1 MLILTIILI
10 YTLFS
15 APSLLGW
22 GGERLM
28 AQTPGETAWLQ
39 PVEFDASQFAQP
51 ELRFA
56 PFTRWWWPG
65 NDVTP
70 DELKRELN
78 LFAQNHFGGVE
89 IQPMSLV
96 MPCKGE
102 GRAERIMS
110 YDTPAYY
117 ENLQV
122 VMAEA
127 ERLGLTVD
135 MTDGSGWPSGGA
147 HITESDNNLT
157 LEYGIADIAPLV
169 KVGKRAPKPTPIR
182 LPRAEK
188 GDRPSAKLISVLAA
202 KVSDASGPTLILDA
216 ASVRDITNLVQADST
231 VTFPVEEEGWRLI
244 ALWSVADVE
253 KPSLIAT
260 RDAGF
265 AMNHF
270 DTLKIAK
277 NYEHYFGQRT
287 GLAPYMGKTLRCAFN
302 DSYEFRADRHWS
314 DDFIEVFKVNRGYD
328 PTCLL
333 PANICYG
340 YNNMYY
346 RMEHPDARPS
356 FGFGSEDWRLR
367 YDYDLT
373 VSDLLKL
380 HLLDGSRRWFE
391 SRGMLHRTQPYGL
404 DMDMMALAG
413 HASIPEMETM
423 QFARASEAG
432 FKIISSGA
440 HLYNRPIVTC
450 ESAVYFGRAFL
461 TTPQKLR
468 MTIDKILVS
477 GVNQLIYHGTPYS
490 YFPDGYPKEEGWY
503 PFWNSALGID
513 FSSMISETSPFWSAQ
528 SQVNLYAQRA
538 QYVLRSGK
546 PQADVLIYYPFLKF
560 SEATNNPHELL
571 INGELPVEPAKASS
585 DERPFNADRET
596 AWMEQI
602 YPLLDSLYAQGIT
615 WDWVN
620 DETLSQA
627 TRNSAT
633 LPGGYDV
640 RGNQYRGLI
649 LFNLPFIQEPT
660 AQQLSTLAQQGANM
674 LIVGALPTIQPSY
687 KDWEPSDKR
696 TAQAMRS
703 VAANAS
709 VTSVANIAD
718 APTWLSKLSLPLRTL
733 SKNVVMRQTRRLLA
747 DNALAQFYWNQS
759 YEPQD
764 VRIKVSDLMRHAY
777 WMNAEDG
784 TITEAPLD
792 ADHCVTRTFEPLTTA
807 FLYVSATPLKSSLS
821 TPSNLSNPSTL
832 SNPSNPSNPSNL
844 SNPSNSTGSF
854 RTLTLG
860 TADITIDTLHL
871 ANHSIGDWRNDDQ
884 LKYEGREATYTL
896 HFNIDKK
903 DLKRASQVMLD
914 LGNVFYTAEV
924 NVNGQDAGSLIWTPY
939 RIDITPYVH
948 RGDNVL
954 SIRITP
960 SRFNSYVRRGLNKD
974 RLFKALK
981 DSGLAAQGLAG
992 PVKIILF

>member
-1 MLILTIILI
+1 MLIPTIILLL
-10 YTLFS
+10 TLFT

-22 GGERLM
+22 GGERLN
-28 AQTPGETAWLQ
+28 AQTPGESAWLQ

-56 PFTRWWWPG
+56 PYTRWWWPG

-110 YDTPAYY
+110 YDTPAFYD
-117 ENLQV
+117 NLRV
-122 VMAEA
+122 VLTEA

-135 MTDGSGWPSGGA
+135 MTDGSGWPSGGV
-147 HITESDNNLT
+147 HITEADNNLQ
-157 LEYGIADIAPLV
+157 LEYGITEIVPSVALPTPPRRV
-169 KVGKRAPKPTPIR
+169 RAPRPTPIAI
-182 LPRAEK
+182 PRAEK
-188 GDRPSAKLISVLAA
+188 GDRPTAKLVRVLAA
-202 KVSDASGPTLILDA
+202 KVTDASGPTLMLDA
-216 ASVRDITNLVQADST
+216 ASVRDITSLVQPDST
-231 VTFPVEEEGWRLI
+231 VVFPVEEEGWKLI
-244 ALWSVADVE
+244 ALWSMADME
-253 KPSLIAT
+253 KPSLIASPN
-260 RDAGF
+260 AGF

-270 DTLKIAK
+270 DTLKITK
-277 NYEHYFGQRT
+277 NYEHYFGPRT
-287 GLAPYMGKTLRCAFN
+287 GLAPYMGKVLRCSFN

-314 DDFIEVFKVNRGYD
+314 TDFIDVFKANRGYD
-328 PTCLL
+328 PSCLL
-333 PANICYG
+333 PANIWYG

-356 FGFGSEDWRLR
+356 FGFGAEDWRLR

-404 DMDMMALAG
+404 DMDMMAVAG

-432 FKIISSGA
+432 LKIISSGA

-546 PQADVLIYYPFLKF
+546 AQADVLIYYPFLKF
-560 SEATNNPHELL
+560 SEATNNPRELL
-571 INGELPVEPAKASS
+571 INGELPCEPAKAGS
-585 DERPFNADRET
+585 DERPFNTERET

-602 YPLLDSLYAQGIT
+602 YPLLDALYAQGIT

-627 TRNSAT
+627 TRNSST
-633 LPGGYDV
+633 LHGGFDV
-640 RGNQYRGLI
+640 RGNQYAGLI
-649 LFNLPFIQEPT
+649 LFNLPYIQEQT
-660 AQQLSTLAQQGANM
+660 ARQLSALARQGANM
-674 LIVGALPTIQPSY
+674 LVVGALPTIQPSY
-687 KDWEPSDKR
+687 KDWEQSDHR
-696 TAQAMRS
+696 TAQAMQS
-703 VAANAS
+703 VAGNAS
-709 VTSVANIAD
+709 VTSVAQVTD
-718 APTWLSKLSLPLRTL
+718 ATSWLSALPLPLRTL
-733 SKNVVMRQTRRLLA
+733 SGNVVMRQTRRQMSNG
-747 DNALAQFYWNQS
+747 DLAQFYWNQS
-759 YEPQD
+759 YEAQTL
-764 VRIKVSDLMRHAY
+764 RIRVSDDKRHAY
-777 WMNAEDG
+777 WMNTEDG
-784 TITEAPLD
+784 SITEAFID
-792 ADHCVTRTFEPLTTA
+792 ADHCVTCTFAPLTTA
-807 FLYVSATPLKSSLS
+807 FLYVTSEP
-821 TPSNLSNPSTL
+821 LSNF
-832 SNPSNPSNPSNL
+832 
-844 SNPSNSTGSF
+844 SNPSNSSNLSLPSDATNGSNPSEHF
-854 RTLTLG
+854 LTLVS
-860 TADITIDTLHL
+860 ADITIDTLHL
-871 ANHSIGDWRNDDQ
+871 ANHPIGDWRNDEQ
-884 LKYEGREATYTL
+884 LKYEGHEATYTL
-896 HFNIDKK
+896 HFTIDKK
-903 DLKRASQVMLD
+903 QLKRTKQVMLD
-914 LGNVFYTAEV
+914 LGNVFYTAQV
-924 NVNGQDAGSLIWTPY
+924 NVNGQEAGNLIWAPY
-939 RIDITPYVH
+939 RLDITPYMQ

-954 SIRITP
+954 TIRVTP
-960 SRFNSYVRRGLNKD
+960 SRFNSYVRRGQKKD

-992 PVKIILF
+992 PVKIYFL